1 MPGKSTDT
9 RERILRVARGL
20 VRKGGPAAL
29 TFDAVASRLGIS
41 KQAVIYWFPN
51 KEALGV
57 AVVLPAIEREAQAG
71 IAALE
76 GVSDPD
82 SAREAFIK
90 AIARFHLDDLE
101 RFRLMYLAP
110 QMGGRL
116 GTARD
121 TGAIN
126 RSIHPVTRRMYDR
139 LSEALSHPGQDPQE
153 VRPEAVVLHFSIL
166 GVIMMHGLADSIG
179 DPLRHDA
186 DSLIA
191 ALSATVSGK
200 TV

>member
-9 RERILRVARGL
+9 RDRILVVARAL

-29 TFDAVASRLGIS
+29 TFDAVASRLGVS

-57 AVVLPAIEREAQAG
+57 AVVLPAIELEAQAG

-76 GVSDPD
+76 GMRDPH
-82 SAREAFIK
+82 SARDAFID
-90 AIARFHLDDLE
+90 AIARFHLADLE

-116 GTARD
+116 GTARAN
-121 TGAIN
+121 GAIN
-126 RSIHPVTRRMYDR
+126 RSIHPVTSRMYDR
-139 LSEALSHPGQDPQE
+139 LSEALSQPDQDPQV
-153 VRPEAVVLHFSIL
+153 VRAEAVTLHFSIL

-186 DSLIA
+186 CSLIA
-191 ALSATVSGK
+191 ALSAMVSK
-200 TV
+200 KAV

>member
-1 MPGKSTDT
+1 MAGKSTDT
-9 RERILRVARGL
+9 RDRILKMAREL

-29 TFDAVASRLGIS
+29 TFDAVASRLGVT

-57 AVVLPAIEREAQAG
+57 AVVLPAIEREAQVG

-76 GVSDPD
+76 GVSDPH
-82 SAREAFIK
+82 SARDAFIN

-116 GTARD
+116 GTARA

-126 RSIHPVTRRMYDR
+126 RSIHPVTGRMYDR
-139 LSEALSHPGQDPQE
+139 LSEALSQPGQDPQA
-153 VRPEAVVLHFSIL
+153 VRAEAVALHFSVL
-166 GVIMMHGLADSIG
+166 GVVMMHGLADAIS
-179 DPLRHDA
+179 DPLRHA
-186 DSLIA
+186 PDSLIA
-191 ALSATVSGK
+191 ALSAMGYPH
-200 TV
+200 